1 MSENSQSLRKRSSL
15 KTNNSLFPQEVDK
28 KKSKRMSVNWN
39 VDLKNLNYQEM
50 KISFNVNNESVKKTS
65 TFGKEKF
72 IETRK
77 KSIKNEFTKVKE
89 MLKDYDLYEDLEA
102 DRDIT
107 LQNTKMNYEVGKLS
121 TDSNEKSVENDNFML
136 KTMLINF
143 SITNFVKI

>member
-107 LQNTKMNYEVGKLS
+107 LQNTKMNYEAGKLS
-121 TDSNEKSVENDNFML
+121 TDSNEKSVENDN
-136 KTMLINF
+136 
-143 SITNFVKI
+143 

>member
-50 KISFNVNNESVKKTS
+50 KISFNVSNESVKKTS

-72 IETRK
+72 IETRN
-77 KSIKNEFTKVKE
+77 KSINNEFTKVKE

-121 TDSNEKSVENDNFML
+121 TDSNEKSVENDN
-136 KTMLINF
+136 
-143 SITNFVKI
+143 

>member
-39 VDLKNLNYQEM
+39 ADLKNFNYQEM
-50 KISFNVNNESVKKTS
+50 KISFNVSNERVKKTS

-121 TDSNEKSVENDNFML
+121 TDSNEKSVENDN
-136 KTMLINF
+136 
-143 SITNFVKI
+143 

>member
-15 KTNNSLFPQEVDK
+15 KTNNILFPQEVDK

-121 TDSNEKSVENDNFML
+121 TDSNEKSVENDN
-136 KTMLINF
+136 
-143 SITNFVKI
+143 

>member
-15 KTNNSLFPQEVDK
+15 KTNNSLFNQEVDK

-121 TDSNEKSVENDNFML
+121 TDSNEKSVENDN
-136 KTMLINF
+136 
-143 SITNFVKI
+143 

>member
-121 TDSNEKSVENDNFML
+121 TDSNEKSVENDN
-136 KTMLINF
+136 
-143 SITNFVKI
+143 

>member
-50 KISFNVNNESVKKTS
+50 KISFNVSNESVKKTS

-121 TDSNEKSVENDNFML
+121 TDSSEKSVENDN
-136 KTMLINF
+136 
-143 SITNFVKI
+143 

>member
-50 KISFNVNNESVKKTS
+50 KITFNVNNESVKKTS

-121 TDSNEKSVENDNFML
+121 TDSNEKSVENDN
-136 KTMLINF
+136 
-143 SITNFVKI
+143 

>member
-50 KISFNVNNESVKKTS
+50 KISFNVSNESVKKTS

-89 MLKDYDLYEDLEA
+89 MLKDYDLYEDLGA

-107 LQNTKMNYEVGKLS
+107 LQNTKMNYEAGKLS
-121 TDSNEKSVENDNFML
+121 TDSNEKSVENDN
-136 KTMLINF
+136 
-143 SITNFVKI
+143 

>member
-15 KTNNSLFPQEVDK
+15 KTNNSLFNQEVDK

-50 KISFNVNNESVKKTS
+50 KISFNVSNESVKKTS

-121 TDSNEKSVENDNFML
+121 TDSNEKSVENDN
-136 KTMLINF
+136 
-143 SITNFVKI
+143 

>member
-50 KISFNVNNESVKKTS
+50 KISFNVSNESVKKTS

-121 TDSNEKSVENDNFML
+121 TDSNEKSVENDN
-136 KTMLINF
+136 
-143 SITNFVKI
+143 

>member
-39 VDLKNLNYQEM
+39 ADLKNLNYQEM
-50 KISFNVNNESVKKTS
+50 KISFNVSNESVKKTS

-121 TDSNEKSVENDNFML
+121 TDSNEKSVENDN
-136 KTMLINF
+136 
-143 SITNFVKI
+143 

>member
-50 KISFNVNNESVKKTS
+50 KISFNVSNESVKNTS

-121 TDSNEKSVENDNFML
+121 TDSNEKSVENDN
-136 KTMLINF
+136 
-143 SITNFVKI
+143 